1 MNESEYGTQGA
12 NENESAINESETTKR
27 NSINPEPT
35 TTTDCARLRLPT
47 PESHLRA

>member
-27 NSINPEPT
+27 NSVNSINPEPT

-47 PESHLRA
+47 PER